1 MSDAVRWARPIVVL
15 HWVMAIIVVALY
27 VLGDYMVGLDYYDP
41 WYQSAPFWHKSIG
54 LLLAM
59 LLVLRIVSR
68 VTFAAPRDPAI
79 SRVIRYSVS
88 FVHSSLYVLL
98 IGVIVSGYL
107 ISTADGR
114 GIDFFSWFEV
124 ASIGELF
131 ENQEDLAGVWHE
143 RMALG
148 LLVLAGLHALAAV
161 KHHFVD
167 RDKVLKRMISW
178 K

>member
-1 MSDAVRWARPIVVL
+1 MSERWARPIVLL
-15 HWVMAIIVVALY
+15 HWLMAIIVVALY
-27 VLGDYMVGLDYYDP
+27 VLGDYMVDLDYYDP

-59 LLVLRIVSR
+59 LLILRIISR
-68 VTFAAPRDPAI
+68 LAYTAPKELAI
-79 SRVIRYSVS
+79 SGVIRYSAI
-88 FVHSSLYVLL
+88 FVHLTLYVLL
-98 IGVIVSGYL
+98 IGVMVSGYL

-114 GIDFFSWFEV
+114 GIAFFSWFEV
-124 ASIGELF
+124 ASLGELF
-131 ENQEDLAGVWHE
+131 ENQEDVAGVWHE

-148 LLVLAGLHALAAV
+148 LLVLAGLHALAAI

-167 RDKVLKRMISW
+167 RDNVLRRMISW

>member
-1 MSDAVRWARPIVVL
+1 MSDSERWARPIIVL
-15 HWVMAIIVVALY
+15 HWVMAMIVLALY

-59 LLVLRIVSR
+59 LLVLRIISR
-68 VTFAAPRDPAI
+68 VTFNAPRDSEI
-79 SRVIRYSVS
+79 SATIRFSA
-88 FVHSSLYVLL
+88 FLVHFSLYVLL
-98 IGVIVSGYL
+98 IGVVVSGYL

-114 GIDFFSWFEV
+114 GIAFFSWFEV
-124 ASIGELF
+124 ASLGELF
-131 ENQEDLAGVWHE
+131 ENQEDVAGLWHE

-148 LLVLAGLHALAAV
+148 LLVLAGLHAFAAI
-161 KHHFVD
+161 KHHVVD
-167 RDKVLKRMISW
+167 RDKVLSRMISW